1 MVMLYLTTDEHTQL
15 QFSRKSHIHQSQL
28 ASRYHTFYGPDSPIH
43 RRPHTYFLGAGRPAL
58 VPAGVPLRTIQ
69 KMLGHSD
76 ITITARTYADV
87 MSRAAREQ
95 VRAAFEQ

>member
-1 MVMLYLTTDEHTQL
+1 MHPSQPASGYRTLY
-15 QFSRKSHIHQSQL
+15 R
-28 ASRYHTFYGPDSPIH
+28 PDSPIH
-43 RRPHTYFLGAGRPAL
+43 WRPYAHRLGAGRPAL

>member
-1 MVMLYLTTDEHTQL
+1 M
-15 QFSRKSHIHQSQL
+15 RKTYGTVL
-28 ASRYHTFYGPDSPIH
+28 AS
-43 RRPHTYFLGAGRPAL
+43 
-58 VPAGVPLRTIQ
+58 AGVPLRTIQ

-95 VRAAFEQ
+95 VRAAFQQ